1 MALLKTDQ
9 QVASQYA
16 DLCSDADIAK
26 RVYADLK
33 DEYEL
38 TMAMIRQV
46 TAVED
51 MMADFPEIGQSVRWR
66 NAYLDPLNYIQVLL
80 LRRLGEESNRTHSPW
95 LKPALDSI
103 NGIATGLRN
112 TG

>member
-1 MALLKTDQ
+1 MVILKTDQ
-9 QVASQYA
+9 KVAGEYA
-16 DLCSDADIAK
+16 KLCTDDKIAK
-26 RVYADLK
+26 KTYTNMK

-38 TMAMIRQV
+38 AIAKIREI
-46 TAVED
+46 TGVEE
-51 MMADFPEIGQSVRWR
+51 MMADFPEIGASVRWR
-66 NAYLDPLNYIQVLL
+66 RAYLDPLNYIQVLL
-80 LRRLGEESNRTHSPW
+80 LKRLDEEKDRTQSKW

>member
-1 MALLKTDQ
+1 
-9 QVASQYA
+9 
-16 DLCSDADIAK
+16 
-26 RVYADLK
+26 
-33 DEYEL
+33 
-38 TMAMIRQV
+38 
-46 TAVED
+46 

-66 NAYLDPLNYIQVLL
+66 NAYLDPLNHIQVKLL
-80 LRRLGEESNRTHSPW
+80 ARLDQADDRMQSKW

>member
-1 MALLKTDQ
+1 MK
-9 QVASQYA
+9 SEY
-16 DLCSDADIAK
+16 DLSIEK
-26 RVYADLK
+26 
-33 DEYEL
+33 
-38 TMAMIRQV
+38 IREITEVQ
-46 TAVED
+46 E

-66 NAYLDPLNYIQVLL
+66 NAYLDPLNHIQVLL
-80 LRRLGEESNRTHSPW
+80 LQRLSQEEDRMQSEW